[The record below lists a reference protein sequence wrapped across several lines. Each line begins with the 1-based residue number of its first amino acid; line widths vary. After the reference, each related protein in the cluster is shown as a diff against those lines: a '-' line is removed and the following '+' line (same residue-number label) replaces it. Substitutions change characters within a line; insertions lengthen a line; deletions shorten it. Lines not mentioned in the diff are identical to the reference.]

1 MRRTFRSAAS
11 RSRSGITGAAGPP
24 SGSDAAARSHAAWE
38 GHPGP
43 PASPVRIPRLH
54 TWPFGSVRHATP
66 SQSVQDVRLGFG
78 SVAAYC
84 VVVIC
89 TNMYL
94 TIGKDNRWA
103 VTAIVATTAVLDLV
117 VLALLRHRFARPWLL
132 CFPVLLIAS
141 ELTLSLLDADGGVAS
156 YAGFFTL
163 AFVYIGLTQP
173 RGVGPLFALV
183 AAPAWLVVQRP
194 WTAVVSVK
202 LLLALAVW
210 LLISEVLAARTDR
223 ARARTKRLIAQANTD
238 VLTGLGSRMYL
249 ADHIER
255 AVATRATGRSVLLF
269 VNIDGFRVINDTF
282 GHAAGD
288 ELLVVVS
295 RRLLA
300 MLRQGDIAARLS
312 GDEFALLLTQC
323 TMDQAEALGYRLID
337 CLSVPYALSRG
348 RVAITASIG
357 LVEVVPIAGAE
368 SAFRD
373 ADRAMH
379 EAKAA
384 GRNRLSIF
392 ETTMHERTMQRLELE
407 TELRDALDDDQ
418 FEIYYQ
424 PVVHSGTGAIVGAEA
439 LLRWRHPLRGVLA
452 PDQFLAVLEEM
463 GIMEPVGEWV
473 LQQACRQ
480 AFEWQ
485 SIDSCRALSIAVNL
499 SAPEMYSADLISRV
513 KRALEESG
521 LPGRLLVIEITE
533 RIMMT
538 DSEQAIRRLDEL
550 RKLGVRIAIDDFGTG
565 YSSLAYLR
573 EFPID
578 ILKIDRSFVMPL
590 GSDHQALAM
599 VRAIVGIANALEL
612 DVIVEGVETAAQ
624 IELLGDLDCQVVQGF
639 YFGRPATAAKFA
651 DLLRWPPMASEAL
664 GNSQL

>member
-1 MRRTFRSAAS
+1 MHF
-11 RSRSGITGAAGPP
+11 
-24 SGSDAAARSHAAWE
+24 
-38 GHPGP
+38 
-43 PASPVRIPRLH
+43 
-54 TWPFGSVRHATP
+54 
-66 SQSVQDVRLGFG
+66 GFG

-84 VVVIC
+84 LVVIC

-94 TIGKDNRWA
+94 ALGKDNRWA
-103 VTAIVATTAVLDLV
+103 VAAIVAITAVLDLV
-117 VLALLRHRFARPWLL
+117 LLSILRQHFARPGLL

-141 ELTLSLLDADGGVAS
+141 ELALSVHDPDGGVAG

-173 RGVGPLFALV
+173 RGTGPLFVLV

-202 LLLALAVW
+202 LLMALAVW
-210 LLISEVLAARTDR
+210 LLISEALAARTER

-255 AVATRATGRSVLLF
+255 AVATRSTGGSVLLF
-269 VNIDGFRVINDTF
+269 INIDGFRVINDTF

-295 RRLLA
+295 QRLLA
-300 MLRQGDIAARLS
+300 TLRQGDIAARLG
-312 GDEFALLLTQC
+312 GDEFAVLLTQC
-323 TMDQAEALGYRLID
+323 TMDQAVALGHRLID
-337 CLSVPYALSRG
+337 CLSVPFVLSRG

-357 LVEVVPIAGAE
+357 LVEMAPMDSAE

-373 ADRAMH
+373 ADWAMH

-384 GRNRLSIF
+384 GRNRLSVF
-392 ETTMHERTMQRLELE
+392 ETTMHERTTQRLELE

-452 PDQFLAVLEEM
+452 PDQFLAELEEM
-463 GIMEPVGEWV
+463 GLMETVGEWV

-480 AFEWQ
+480 AFAWQ
-485 SIDSCRALSIAVNL
+485 SIDSCRALSMAVNL

-513 KRALEESG
+513 ERALDESG

-533 RIMMT
+533 RVMMT
-538 DSEQAIRRLDEL
+538 DIGQAIRRLGEL

-578 ILKIDRSFVMPL
+578 ILKIDRSFVTPL

-612 DVIVEGVETAAQ
+612 DVIVEGAETAAQ
-624 IELLGDLDCQVVQGF
+624 IELLADLGCQVVQGF
-639 YFGRPATAAKFA
+639 YFGRPATAEKFG
-651 DLLRWPPMASEAL
+651 DLLRWPSLAAGSPRPV
-664 GNSQL
+664 QI

>member
-1 MRRTFRSAAS
+1 MSSTIRSDATLS
-11 RSRSGITGAAGPP
+11 RGGTAEATGPP
-24 SGSDAAARSHAAWE
+24 PGSDGAARSHPAWE
-38 GHPGP
+38 AHQGP
-43 PASPVRIPRLH
+43 RAFPVRLPRLH
-54 TWPFGSVRHATP
+54 EWLLGTAHHATP
-66 SQSVQDVRLGFG
+66 SQRAQDVQLGFG

-84 VVVIC
+84 VVVIF
-89 TNMYL
+89 TDMFL
-94 TIGKDNRWA
+94 ALGRDNRWTVA
-103 VTAIVATTAVLDLV
+103 AIVATTAVLDLV
-117 VLALLRHRFARPWLL
+117 LLALLRRRFARPLLL
-132 CFPVLLIAS
+132 CFPMLLIAG
-141 ELTLSLLDADGGVAS
+141 ELTLSLLDADGAVAS

-183 AAPAWLVVQRP
+183 AAPAWMVVERP

-202 LLLALAVW
+202 LLLVLAVW
-210 LLISEVLAARTDR
+210 LLISEVLAARTQR

-255 AVATRATGRSVLLF
+255 AASTMANGGSALLF

-288 ELLVVVS
+288 ELLVVVAE
-295 RRLLA
+295 RLMA
-300 MLRQGDIAARLS
+300 TLRQGDVAARLS

-337 CLSVPYALSRG
+337 CLGVPYALSRG
-348 RVAITASIG
+348 RVAVTASIG
-357 LVEVVPIAGAE
+357 LVKVAPLASAE

-392 ETTMHERTMQRLELE
+392 EETMHERTVQRLELE
-407 TELRDALDDDQ
+407 TELRDALDDEQ
-418 FEIYYQ
+418 FEVYYQ

-439 LLRWRHPLRGVLA
+439 LLRWRHPLRGLLA

-463 GIMEPVGEWV
+463 GLMEPVGEWI

-480 AFEWQ
+480 AHEWQ
-485 SIDSCRALSIAVNL
+485 SIDTSRALTIAVNL

-513 KRALEESG
+513 KRTLEESG

-538 DSEQAIRRLDEL
+538 DSERAIRRLDQL

-599 VRAIVGIANALEL
+599 VRAIVGIANALDL
-612 DVIVEGVETAAQ
+612 DIIVEGAETAAQ
-624 IELLGDLDCQVVQGF
+624 IELLDDLGCQVVQGF
-639 YFGRPATAAKFA
+639 YFGRPTSAEEFA
-651 DLLRWPPMASEAL
+651 DRLGWPHMASEAP
-664 GNSQL
+664 GNLQR

>member
-1 MRRTFRSAAS
+1 M
-11 RSRSGITGAAGPP
+11 
-24 SGSDAAARSHAAWE
+24 H
-38 GHPGP
+38 
-43 PASPVRIPRLH
+43 L
-54 TWPFGSVRHATP
+54 WPFGSVRRPTP
-66 SQSVQDVRLGFG
+66 SQWAQDVRLGFG
-78 SVAAYC
+78 SVAGYC
-84 VVVIC
+84 LVVLC
-89 TNMYL
+89 TSMYL
-94 TIGKDNRWA
+94 AIGRDNRLA
-103 VTAIVATTAVLDLV
+103 VTTIVATTAAVDLV
-117 VLALLRHRFARPWLL
+117 LLALLRRRVARPWLL
-132 CFPVLLIAS
+132 SFPLLLIAS
-141 ELTLSLLDADGGVAS
+141 EVALSLLDGDGGVAS

-163 AFVYIGLTQP
+163 MFVYIGLTQS
-173 RGVGPLFALV
+173 RGVGALGALV

-194 WTAVVSVK
+194 WSAVVGVK

-210 LLISEVLAARTDR
+210 LLISEVLAGRTDR
-223 ARARTKRLIAQANTD
+223 ARARTKQLIAQANTD

-249 ADHIER
+249 ADHIEH
-255 AVATRATGRSVLLF
+255 AGATGATGGSVLLI

-295 RRLLA
+295 RRLQEI
-300 MLRQGDIAARLS
+300 LRQGDIAARLG
-312 GDEFALLLTQC
+312 GDEFALLLNQC
-323 TMDQAEALGYRLID
+323 TMGQAESLGHRMID
-337 CLSVPYALSRG
+337 RLSVPYVLSRG

-357 LVEVVPIAGAE
+357 LVEVVPLASAE

-392 ETTMHERTMQRLELE
+392 ETTMHERTTQRLELE

-463 GIMEPVGEWV
+463 GLMEPVGEWI

-480 AFEWQ
+480 ANEWQ
-485 SIDSCRALSIAVNL
+485 SIDSFRALSMAVNL
-499 SAPEMYSADLISRV
+499 SAPEMYSADLIGRV
-513 KRALEESG
+513 ERALGESG

-533 RIMMT
+533 RVMMT
-538 DSEQAIRRLDEL
+538 DSERAIRRLDEL
-550 RKLGVRIAIDDFGTG
+550 RKLGVRIAVDDFGTG

-578 ILKIDRSFVMPL
+578 ILKIDRSFVTPL

-599 VRAIVGIANALEL
+599 VGAIVGIAEALEL
-612 DVIVEGVETAAQ
+612 DVIVEGAETAAQ
-624 IELLGDLDCQVVQGF
+624 IELLGDLGCQVVQGF

-651 DLLRWPPMASEAL
+651 ELLRWPQIVSGAPGSTPL
-664 GNSQL
+664 